1 MADLMDDRTIEVI
14 IIQSG
19 IVNIHERSLE
29 GCAGSILAG
38 VCDRRKLGVI
48 EWRLIEEPAVSRAA
62 KIVIIAATIVVEA
75 NRGGDGYFG
84 RNLDN
89 VW

>member
-48 EWRLIEEPAVSRAA
+48 EWRLIEEPAVSHAT
-62 KIVIIAATIVVEA
+62 ISVIIAAAVVVEV
-75 NRGGDGYFG
+75 NSRSDWNLG
-84 RNLDN
+84 RNPHA
-89 VW
+89 VR